1 MAARITPADLA
12 RRTPPRRATT
22 TETVIRDG
30 QREVRAINIT
40 PDLAAQW
47 LELANTHNRPLKA
60 HTVTKYTREMAEGRW
75 EALVGEPISFS
86 IEGTILNGQH
96 RLWAIVKS
104 GKAQVMLVLGGLPDK
119 AQDSMDAGAVRVAGQ
134 QLALHGWKNAT
145 QASATSRLLLQWRGG
160 SLFSDVYRPSTAEV
174 VTFAEQHR
182 DALAAATAT
191 GIRVRKTTPILV
203 PVTAAVAFT
212 AYEMAIDN
220 PHRFTLE
227 KATEFFTA
235 LETGANLP
243 THHPILTLRAT
254 ASRRAANKVRTS
266 AARELFNVVRAWNAW
281 RTGETLEKLQ
291 APKGGIITDDHLVMT

>member
-12 RRTPPRRATT
+12 RRATPKPDP
-22 TETVIRDG
+22 VIKH
-30 QREVRAINIT
+30 QAIEVRAINIT
-40 PDLAAQW
+40 PDVAAHW
-47 LELANTHNRPLKA
+47 LEMANTHNRPLKA
-60 HTVTKYTREMAEGRW
+60 HTVTKYTREMTEGRW
-75 EALVGEPISFS
+75 RPLIGEPISFS
-86 IEGTILNGQH
+86 ENGTILNGQH

-104 GKAQVMLVLGGLPDK
+104 GRAQMMLVLGGLEMNT
-119 AQDSMDAGAVRVAGQ
+119 QDAMDAGAVRVAGQ

-145 QASATSRLLLQWRGG
+145 GASATSRLLLQWRGG
-160 SLFSDVYRPSTAEV
+160 GLFSDVYRPSTAEV

-203 PVTAAVAFT
+203 PVTSAVAFT
-212 AYEMAIDN
+212 AYEMALEN

-227 KATEFFTA
+227 KTAEFFTA

-254 ASRRAANKVRTS
+254 ATRRAANKVRTS

-291 APKGGIITDDHLVMT
+291 APKGGVITDDHLVMI